1 MRKAAVLCAAVLSA
15 TIMSAH
21 AGPIDART
29 VREFLPACAKDK
41 TACADEVAGRV
52 TAADSPD
59 RSGDV
64 CLNDDQRDE
73 PGTIYKS
80 VLSWLTG
87 RREVAGIAPGEAID
101 QAAAI
106 LYPCIN

>member
-1 MRKAAVLCAAVLSA
+1 MRKVAVLCAAFLSV
-15 TIMSAH
+15 TIVTAQ

-29 VREFLPACAKDK
+29 VTAFLAACAKDK
-41 TACADEVAGRV
+41 AECADEIAGRV

-59 RSGDV
+59 RSGDI

-73 PGTIYKS
+73 PGTISKS
-80 VLSWLTG
+80 ILTWLTG
-87 RREVAGIAPGEAID
+87 RREVARIAPGEAID